1 MAYIK
6 VNVTDEGLTPYQR
19 LELERS
25 LDMVLSRL
33 RQDFGVTTVLDVS
46 GSTLSEAISTAL
58 AEEDGAP
65 ERSVA

>member
-25 LDMVLSRL
+25 LDMVLTRL
-33 RQDFGVTTVLDVS
+33 RQDFGVTTILDVS
-46 GSTLSEAISTAL
+46 GSTLSDAVSALL
-58 AEEDGAP
+58 AEDDAAP
-65 ERSVA
+65 PRSVA